1 MKSTLIRTAIATS
14 LLTALVVSGI
24 SLYAF
29 PRLTSNTQN
38 ADQGYTLQPAV
49 YHSSG
54 QDTYNSAPGLRRASY
69 APASYSDSA
78 PVSQPVVRKHRST
91 GTSVMIVAGSS
102 AAGAGI
108 GALAGERVDRYI
120 GIGAV
125 VIVAAVAL
133 VTSSKL
139 RRTAEPARQILPA
152 CEAEA

>member
-29 PRLTSNTQN
+29 PRLTSNNQS

-54 QDTYNSAPGLRRASY
+54 QDSYNNSAPRLRRASY

-78 PVSQPVVRKHRST
+78 PVSQPRSEERRV
-91 GTSVMIVAGSS
+91 GKECRAGDT
-102 AAGAGI
+102 
-108 GALAGERVDRYI
+108 R
-120 GIGAV
+120 
-125 VIVAAVAL
+125 
-133 VTSSKL
+133 
-139 RRTAEPARQILPA
+139 
-152 CEAEA
+152 

>member
-29 PRLTSNTQN
+29 PRFASNNQN

-49 YHSSG
+49 YHSAG
-54 QDTYNSAPGLRRASY
+54 QDSYSSAPRVRRASY

-78 PVSQPVVRKHRST
+78 PVSQPVVHSHRST
-91 GTSVMIVAGSS
+91 AKSVLIVAGSS

-108 GALAGERVDRYI
+108 GALAGGKKGA
-120 GIGAV
+120 GIGA
-125 VIVAAVAL
+125 IAGGIGGL
-133 VTSSKL
+133 IYD
-139 RRTAEPARQILPA
+139 RTTANR
-152 CEAEA
+152 